1 MARMPIQVVIANFI
15 CYCMWFA
22 AMGLLLPRKYPALHT
37 VFFVLLSFFPYF
49 FLATALSDNITVL
62 RLLLGMGFVALTA
75 LLLYRGRWYLKLLLV
90 FLVMVVMLLSEYLT
104 AIIVPP
110 EQLQSGIRSGR
121 YEYQALWYALYL
133 FCQALLLAGLVL
145 VGRVLGRLHSRAAGS
160 GQTLLFL
167 LFPLSQ
173 LLLLAGLFLPFSR
186 GGLLVRPQVIL
197 LAVLFCVLADLGLAA
212 AMHFI
217 FRAAEL
223 QARNRLL
230 EGQISAQSA
239 YYKAL
244 AGQYEQLRRLRHDL
258 DNHLYTIR
266 ILIADGE
273 PEEAARYAAALA
285 QTEQAALLEEEEV

>member
-1 MARMPIQVVIANFI
+1 
-15 CYCMWFA
+15 MWFA

-37 VFFVLLSFFPYF
+37 VFFVLLSFIPYF
-49 FLATALSDNITVL
+49 FVTTALSDNVTVL
-62 RLLLGMGFVALTA
+62 RLLLGMGFVVLTA

-90 FLVMVVMLLSEYLT
+90 FLVMVMMLLSEYLT
-104 AIIVPP
+104 AVIVPP

-133 FCQALLLAGLVL
+133 FCQALLLAGL
-145 VGRVLGRLHSRAAGS
+145 
-160 GQTLLFL
+160 
-167 LFPLSQ
+167 
-173 LLLLAGLFLPFSR
+173 FLPLSR

-197 LAVLFCVLADLGLAA
+197 LAVLFCVLADLGLAV

-223 QARNRLL
+223 QARNRFL
-230 EGQISAQSA
+230 EGQITAQSA

-244 AGQYEQLRRLRHDL
+244 AGHYEQLRRLRHDL

-266 ILIADGE
+266 ILIADGK

-285 QTEQAALLEEEEV
+285 QSEQAALREGEKV